1 MDSRPNEVII
11 CILFLLCSIFHIKAQ
26 SPDTLSHKTLEINKP
41 SMVSTHPFGIF
52 FSRWQGNFKSAP
64 TQKVLLDLSFE
75 SGNVWSP
82 PVTSYIP
89 NNQADRDFI
98 SQFPWFNREFAVDV
112 DTLDAKTLEI
122 QNDGVIKG
130 LRINLIIP
138 LNLKSELRLGLRS
151 FMLTNGRFPFSIFTS
166 DDTIEFF
173 HDNIAGG
180 DDPFDRKLYP
190 LNRGRIRYKDRND
203 RKLDIDHGDLILS
216 GFEFSYYYYFKDI
229 WPAQRYL
236 TFNLGLHSGWNT
248 SKYNQSIDLGLTVNA
263 LKSYELK
270 PERYIHIGIGLGASR
285 NSLIALKSSNMDFAT
300 NDFIGFL
307 ESGIAYSFKSSKNTM
322 HSIAVDFYIQTSLNK
337 KSESDYIIPTKNGIG
352 FKSWN
357 SGTSNLYR
365 NNNYWA
371 LIYSFGKKVI
381 TSLYV
386 QQDLTVNNNPDI
398 QTGIGLKFGL

>member
-1 MDSRPNEVII
+1 
-11 CILFLLCSIFHIKAQ
+11 
-26 SPDTLSHKTLEINKP
+26 
-41 SMVSTHPFGIF
+41 MVSTHPFGIF

-203 RKLDIDHGDLILS
+203 KTLDIDHGDLILS

-229 WPAQRYL
+229 RPAQRYL

-270 PERYIHIGIGLGASR
+270 PERFIHIGIGLGASR